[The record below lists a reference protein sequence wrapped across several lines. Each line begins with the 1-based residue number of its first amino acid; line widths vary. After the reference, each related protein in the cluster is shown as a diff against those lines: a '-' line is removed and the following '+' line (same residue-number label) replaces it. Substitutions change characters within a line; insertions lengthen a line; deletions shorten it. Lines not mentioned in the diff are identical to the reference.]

1 MRVNKVFAMLY
12 IFSLSSLSKTV
23 VIVVFCEESPKSFS
37 IIACDVIRNPA
48 SSNPSSSLKSSL
60 RIT

>member
-1 MRVNKVFAMLY
+1 MRVNKMLAILY
-12 IFSLSSLSKTV
+12 IFSLSSLSNTV
-23 VIVVFCEESPKSFS
+23 VVVVSCEYSPKSFS
-37 IIACDVIRNPA
+37 IIACDVIRNPV